1 MLRARVCDP
10 AGPRWWRIAA
20 AVGLL
25 PLTAVALALPG
36 TATARTLA
44 MLAGIAW
51 LAVGRLVVPRLR
63 PRGCS
68 IALEAGAIRVKNA
81 GAVSQRVAAAD
92 VRAASTSELAG
103 GACSIAL
110 VRHEEGD
117 PPLWLELDTPGE
129 LDQVRR
135 ALGIGYAGFGV
146 LRWPPERGAFHNVPT
161 AADVVATVG
170 WLGILAAVFL
180 GATEVALAI
189 ALPIV
194 PLTLVAMVMAT
205 TPRAGQPR
213 VVLTPQGVHVFAK
226 GSGALLPWSTIVDAK
241 VEGAS
246 LAIETR
252 GGREIVPMRGALPR
266 EREHMATQLRSGA
279 ARARGEGPLP
289 PELPASVAVL
299 APRDEGRRAWLERLD
314 ATAASLSQGDGYR
327 QSSVEARDLW
337 TVMESP
343 DAPPSLRAAA
353 ARILARVAPEEA
365 GDRIAKA
372 LAMEHDPETRQH
384 IRVALEEDVDVAAR
398 ELDRLDEA

>member
-1 MLRARVCDP
+1 
-10 AGPRWWRIAA
+10 
-20 AVGLL
+20 
-25 PLTAVALALPG
+25 
-36 TATARTLA
+36 
-44 MLAGIAW
+44 
-51 LAVGRLVVPRLR
+51 
-63 PRGCS
+63 
-68 IALEAGAIRVKNA
+68 
-81 GAVSQRVAAAD
+81 
-92 VRAASTSELAG
+92 
-103 GACSIAL
+103 
-110 VRHEEGD
+110 
-117 PPLWLELDTPGE
+117 
-129 LDQVRR
+129 
-135 ALGIGYAGFGV
+135 
-146 LRWPPERGAFHNVPT
+146 
-161 AADVVATVG
+161 
-170 WLGILAAVFL
+170 
-180 GATEVALAI
+180 
-189 ALPIV
+189 
-194 PLTLVAMVMAT
+194 MVMAT

-241 VEGAS
+241 VEGAG

-266 EREHMATQLRSGA
+266 EREHMAAQLRSGA

-299 APRDEGRRAWLERLD
+299 SPRDEGRRAWLERLD

-337 TVMESP
+337 TVLESP